1 MKLYIIKSG
10 TRIILK
16 VRLFRKLEVSIL
28 YKADKIV
35 VVSNFFKEYMLNKF
49 LQKVPKI
56 KEKLFVIP
64 NRTTVKDLDME
75 YLLSK
80 KKNNHI
86 GVYSGSTAPWQNI
99 NELKV
104 LIKTAININPKIE
117 FKIITYE
124 KAPFEISFKQEQDI
138 YKKVQITEVSSE
150 EVYENLIECN
160 FGILI
165 RENNLINN
173 VSSPLK
179 FGEYLAA
186 GLPILISEGIG
197 DTEIIINH
205 YNAGVVIKGN
215 DYETALKKMF
225 NLLNDSD
232 VYKRCIIAAKEKFNL
247 IDSFI
252 EYKNIYERLK

>member
-1 MKLYIIKSG
+1 MYIQVLQLPG
-10 TRIILK
+10 RI
-16 VRLFRKLEVSIL
+16 F
-28 YKADKIV
+28 
-35 VVSNFFKEYMLNKF
+35 
-49 LQKVPKI
+49 
-56 KEKLFVIP
+56 
-64 NRTTVKDLDME
+64 
-75 YLLSK
+75 
-80 KKNNHI
+80 
-86 GVYSGSTAPWQNI
+86 